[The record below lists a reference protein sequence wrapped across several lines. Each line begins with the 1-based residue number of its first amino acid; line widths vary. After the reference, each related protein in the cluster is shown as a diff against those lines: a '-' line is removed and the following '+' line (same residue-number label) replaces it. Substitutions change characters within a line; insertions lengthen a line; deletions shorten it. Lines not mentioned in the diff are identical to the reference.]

1 MSGDLKNLTRS
12 FFRRYSDVANEIDQR
27 EILSLLTR
35 NFVYGYYLMF
45 IQPSTGS
52 PVGAQ
57 TLQTTRLN
65 TLYDKVA
72 LQRAVALLARIRI
85 RQYIIEA
92 DEEII
97 RAQAFDPSADGID
110 VQTGL
115 YTEEGRIIAERLVLQ
130 DACQTGEEPSD
141 PAKIAQIKRL
151 AEQAFLADYL
161 PQLAKLNQTD
171 RNPLYTNQSGTPY
184 FTMVQGHTDT
194 IVNKLL
200 FSEQVRHME
209 KLLPAEVSALVPQIR
224 LYKVFYDIDANGDQ
238 GEPYEQEVPFEAYT
252 NAASIQAMTSPG
264 IERGRGVGIR
274 SFDWKLEGQNPFTA
288 RRDIYA
294 ELKLFFQSM
303 DDFLRVMTVPVTGRP
318 GESKDFRYVD
328 LVNIGLRERT
338 SNAVWNP
345 DYYKLRVEVGWMP
358 PGNDVF
364 LGSATEK
371 EVKRKAVENARMVM
385 FLTAYEHEIGIN
397 EFGNIELKVDYIA
410 WQEGSYFDADSD
422 VLADENAIL
431 ARLERRQKLVEAG
444 EGCNEDYIAN
454 LTRDYEQQIKTE
466 KYNSWQRI
474 IKELYQ
480 NDKVY
485 YLSVPTLELESYINY
500 GALNQGCTGFRNIF
514 RNPVDASR
522 DIEVD
527 FSNAAPRNSEGALE
541 DRVGGIQPLTAS
553 NGQEETLLSRLSDLT
568 YNDAQ
573 PNVNVQFFYFGDL
586 LEVALRNISEN
597 HENAGAVVPNYT
609 IGKMHK
615 KLKFILGP
623 ISYRKLIRTGGEES
637 QTSRNIEALER
648 GENLEPNDR
657 PPQVESQVTYN
668 INLADIPIS
677 LNYFI
682 EWFMDQ
688 SISRE
693 RHIYPFLNFVRDLA
707 NKLLTSV
714 FSDQAQSFTNITRQ
728 NLQLRTNFFSAKAA
742 RDENGQS
749 VDTLQSKRNILPNQE
764 QFTRINLDQAFD
776 EQLARGLSLL
786 QRPEEGDDA
795 YHYMLLYAVNA
806 ERTQEL
812 VGNPAADARKGIYH
826 LSIGKDRGIFKKV
839 NFTKT
844 DIPGLRESRFE
855 TDVVSNATGL
865 SILAN
870 VYDIEVNMFGTTQFV
885 PGMKMYLDP
894 GGLGGSLGQPNQP
907 SSAAYKLGIGGYH
920 TIYRVQS
927 FIEAGKFETTINAIF
942 EGTGQRSA
950 LGFNTPNET
959 DTPAEGCSAAER
971 AVDML
976 FGVSE
981 RTE

>member
-1 MSGDLKNLTRS
+1 M
-12 FFRRYSDVANEIDQR
+12 
-27 EILSLLTR
+27 
-35 NFVYGYYLMF
+35 
-45 IQPSTGS
+45 
-52 PVGAQ
+52 
-57 TLQTTRLN
+57 
-65 TLYDKVA
+65 
-72 LQRAVALLARIRI
+72 
-85 RQYIIEA
+85 
-92 DEEII
+92 
-97 RAQAFDPSADGID
+97 
-110 VQTGL
+110 
-115 YTEEGRIIAERLVLQ
+115 
-130 DACQTGEEPSD
+130 
-141 PAKIAQIKRL
+141 
-151 AEQAFLADYL
+151 
-161 PQLAKLNQTD
+161 
-171 RNPLYTNQSGTPY
+171 
-184 FTMVQGHTDT
+184 
-194 IVNKLL
+194 
-200 FSEQVRHME
+200 
-209 KLLPAEVSALVPQIR
+209 
-224 LYKVFYDIDANGDQ
+224 
-238 GEPYEQEVPFEAYT
+238 
-252 NAASIQAMTSPG
+252 
-264 IERGRGVGIR
+264 
-274 SFDWKLEGQNPFTA
+274 
-288 RRDIYA
+288 
-294 ELKLFFQSM
+294 
-303 DDFLRVMTVPVTGRP
+303 
-318 GESKDFRYVD
+318 
-328 LVNIGLRERT
+328 
-338 SNAVWNP
+338 
-345 DYYKLRVEVGWMP
+345 
-358 PGNDVF
+358 
-364 LGSATEK
+364 
-371 EVKRKAVENARMVM
+371 
-385 FLTAYEHEIGIN
+385 
-397 EFGNIELKVDYIA
+397 
-410 WQEGSYFDADSD
+410 
-422 VLADENAIL
+422 
-431 ARLERRQKLVEAG
+431 
-444 EGCNEDYIAN
+444 
-454 LTRDYEQQIKTE
+454 
-466 KYNSWQRI
+466 
-474 IKELYQ
+474 YQ

-812 VGNPAADARKGIYH
+812 VGNPATDARKGIYH